1 MRKILSFSMAAF
13 LCASIAN
20 AGVMVNVVQNDDP
33 AAGVNSFT
41 VQLVGTD
48 GAAVST
54 VRGFDLQGVHQ
65 VFENAAGNGDTPR
78 AGDTEGTFGNPA
90 WTPFDT
96 HILSIPAFNS
106 SPGWLPV
113 ETNDETNPAGIDLTP
128 GNPAF
133 ATFPGTAGIGEM
145 RFTDSNNS
153 ANDLEATI
161 AFLAPQPA
169 TVDFLQVIVPAGQF
183 ATLNMILEDSNVNR
197 VDIVDLMIGTDGGG
211 GGDPIAVGTP
221 ASGSEISMQGAFDDG
236 SGLLAQAIMV
246 MNDNPQSDDPLTI
259 GDLVISNESI
269 PGLYSAQ
276 INSEDPTKIDILM
289 DIALATQQ
297 ADGALATADLVVN
310 TNGGP
315 LSYSLTASVPEPSTV
330 ALAGLAL
337 VGLVGF
343 TRRK

>member
-1 MRKILSFSMAAF
+1 MRKITTFLSAAV
-13 LCASIAN
+13 LLL
-20 AGVMVNVVQNDDP
+20 
-33 AAGVNSFT
+33 AAGVTSTLHAGSVKFT
-41 VQLVGTD
+41 L
-48 GAAVST
+48 
-54 VRGFDLQGVHQ
+54 DL
-65 VFENAAGNGDTPR
+65 
-78 AGDTEGTFGNPA
+78 
-90 WTPFDT
+90 
-96 HILSIPAFNS
+96 S
-106 SPGWLPV
+106 SPGAFSLFAEELDGDNGGIASYGAVLTGGVTSVAHVSTFSQFSISPNGNGPIGFTQLRSAADDAAIGASQDTITPSPNILYGIGQSADSF
-113 ETNDETNPAGIDLTP
+113 TNLGYNDASGSGVGLDWDAKFLLATGTWEGETP
-128 GNPAF
+128 GFNQSDARTFSNIFQSDSVTSTEAAALEF
-133 ATFPGTAGIGEM
+133 AVEM
-145 RFTDSNNS
+145 
-153 ANDLEATI
+153 
-161 AFLAPQPA
+161 
-169 TVDFLQVIVPAGQF
+169 
-183 ATLNMILEDSNVNR
+183 
-197 VDIVDLMIGTDGGG
+197 GGG

-315 LSYSLTASVPEPSTV
+315 LSYSLTARVPEPSTV